1 MVSTGVDV
9 LEKDRQ
15 HIHARV
21 EPGTVGEDAVEI
33 TVEGDQF
40 PLVQANYLVAAAG
53 FEPATKGL

>member
-15 HIHARV
+15 HIYARV

-33 TVEGDQF
+33 LVEGNQF
-40 PLVQANYLVAAAG
+40 RLGHDKNLVAAAG